1 MKLKKPDEPE
11 ANVDMT
17 PMIDCVFQLLIFFMV
32 CATMSK
38 VDQTPEVK
46 LPIAPK
52 AAIPEAE
59 NLRGRG
65 VINVVPLG
73 TAVGSG
79 ATSDDRPFIIYGQV
93 VDEPGLVTAIA
104 ERRKTEPDLR
114 IYMRV
119 DKNAE
124 FKTVKRAIRACAN
137 AGVFDIIFGAFQSES
152 AAGGPS

>member
-38 VDQTPEVK
+38 VDQTPEVV

-52 AAIPEAE
+52 AAIPD
-59 NLRGRG
+59 NPVGRG
-65 VINVVPLG
+65 VVNIVPLG
-73 TAVGSG
+73 TPVGDG
-79 ATSDDRPFIIYGQV
+79 ATSEDKPFIIAGQV
-93 VDEPGLVTAIA
+93 TDEPGLAKAIS
-104 ERRKTEPDLR
+104 ERLKTEPNLR

-137 AGVFDIIFGAFQSES
+137 AGIFDIIFGTYQDKS
-152 AAGGPS
+152 AAGGS

>member
-1 MKLKKPDEPE
+1 MKLRKPDEPE

-38 VDQTPEVK
+38 VDQTPEVL

-52 AAIPEAE
+52 AALQED
-59 NLRGRG
+59 LRGRG
-65 VINVVPLG
+65 VINILPLG

-79 ATSDDRPFIIYGQV
+79 ATTEDKPFIIAGQV
-93 VDEPGLVTAIA
+93 TDEPGLVKAISD
-104 ERRKTEPDLR
+104 RLKTEPNLR

-119 DKNAE
+119 DRNAE
-124 FKTVKRAIRACAN
+124 FKTVKCAIRACAN

-152 AAGGPS
+152 AGGGS

>member
-1 MKLKKPDEPE
+1 MKLRKPDEPE

-38 VDQTPEVK
+38 VDQTPEVV

-52 AAIPEAE
+52 AAIPD
-59 NLRGRG
+59 NPVGRG
-65 VINVVPLG
+65 VVNIVPLG
-73 TAVGSG
+73 TPVGDG
-79 ATSDDRPFIIYGQV
+79 ATSEDRPFIISGQV
-93 VDEPGLVTAIA
+93 TDEPGLVSAITD
-104 ERRKTEPDLR
+104 RLKTEPNLR

-119 DKNAE
+119 DRNAE
-124 FKTVKRAIRACAN
+124 FKTVKRAIRACAK

-152 AAGGPS
+152 AGGGP

>member
-1 MKLKKPDEPE
+1 MKLRKQEEPD
-11 ANVDMT
+11 AGVDMT
-17 PMIDCVFQLLIFFMV
+17 PMIDCVFLLLIFFMV

-38 VDQTPEVK
+38 VDQTPEVV

-73 TAVGSG
+73 TAVGAG
-79 ATSDDRPFIIYGQV
+79 ATSEDRPFIIYGQV
-93 VDEPGLVTAIA
+93 VDEPGLVTAIS
-104 ERRKTEPDLR
+104 ERLKTEPNLR

-152 AAGGPS
+152 AAGGS

>member
-1 MKLKKPDEPE
+1 MKLRKPDEPE

-38 VDQTPEVK
+38 VDQTPEVV

-52 AAIPEAE
+52 AAIPD
-59 NLRGRG
+59 NPVGRG
-65 VINVVPLG
+65 VVNIVPLG
-73 TAVGSG
+73 TPVGDG
-79 ATSDDRPFIIYGQV
+79 ATSEDKPFIIAGQV
-93 VDEPGLVTAIA
+93 TDEPGLVKAISD
-104 ERRKTEPDLR
+104 RLKTEPNLR

-119 DKNAE
+119 DRNAE
-124 FKTVKRAIRACAN
+124 FKTVKCAIRACAN

-152 AAGGPS
+152 AGGGS

>member
-38 VDQTPEVK
+38 VDLTPEVT
-46 LPIAPK
+46 LPIAPR
-52 AAIPEAE
+52 AAIPE
-59 NLRGRG
+59 NPSGRG
-65 VINVVPLG
+65 VINIVPLG
-73 TAVGSG
+73 TPAAGG
-79 ATSDDRPFIIYGQV
+79 ATSEDQPFLVYGQLT
-93 VDEPGLVTAIA
+93 DEPGLVKVIS
-104 ERRKTEPDLR
+104 ERLKTEPNLR

-119 DKNAE
+119 DHNAE
-124 FKTVKRAIRACAN
+124 FKVVKRAIRACAN

-152 AAGGPS
+152 AGGGT

>member
-38 VDQTPEVK
+38 VDQTPEVV

-52 AAIPEAE
+52 AAIPD
-59 NLRGRG
+59 NPVGRG
-65 VINVVPLG
+65 VVNIMPLG
-73 TAVGSG
+73 TPVGDG
-79 ATSDDRPFIIYGQV
+79 ATSEDRPFIISGQV
-93 VDEPGLVTAIA
+93 TDEPGLVSAITD
-104 ERRKTEPDLR
+104 RLKTEPNLR
-114 IYMRV
+114 IYMRI
-119 DKNAE
+119 DRNAE
-124 FKTVKRAIRACAN
+124 YKTVKRAIRACAK

-152 AAGGPS
+152 AGGGP

>member
-1 MKLKKPDEPE
+1 
-11 ANVDMT
+11 
-17 PMIDCVFQLLIFFMV
+17 MV

-79 ATSDDRPFIIYGQV
+79 ATSEDRPFIIYGQV

>member
-17 PMIDCVFQLLIFFMV
+17 PMIDCVFLLLIFFMV

-38 VDQTPEVK
+38 VDQTPEVV

-52 AAIPEAE
+52 AAIPED
-59 NLRGRG
+59 LRGRG
-65 VINVVPLG
+65 VVNIVPLG
-73 TAVGSG
+73 TPVGGG
-79 ATSDDRPFIIYGQV
+79 ATSEDMPFIIAGQV
-93 VDEPGLVTAIA
+93 TDEPGLLKAIA
-104 ERRKTEPDLR
+104 ERRATEPELR

-124 FKTVKRAIRACAN
+124 FKIVKRAIRACAN
-137 AGVFDIIFGAFQSES
+137 AGIFDIIFGTFQSAS
-152 AAGGPS
+152 AGGGGG

>member
-1 MKLKKPDEPE
+1 MKLRKPDEPE

-73 TAVGSG
+73 TAVGAG
-79 ATSDDRPFIIYGQV
+79 ATSEDRPFIISGQV
-93 VDEPGLVTAIA
+93 VDEPGLVTAIS
-104 ERRKTEPDLR
+104 ERLKPEPNLR
-114 IYMRV
+114 LNIRV
-119 DKNAE
+119 DKTAE
-124 FKTVKRAIRACAN
+124 IKTDKPAIRACAN

-152 AAGGPS
+152 AAGGP